1 MLKQILIVA
10 GLLAVASA
18 AADSRFGPGAIF
30 EGADTNSDG
39 MVVRDEFLAAR
50 AGAFTRMDRNS
61 DGFVDKADWPEGRP
75 EGGHGDRAAR
85 MHERMD
91 ADGDGKISKEEF
103 VNGATPMFDR
113 LDADHNSVLDAKEIE
128 AAKERGRKM
137 RQHGVDHGDAQP

>member
-1 MLKQILIVA
+1 MLKQILVAA
-10 GLLAVASA
+10 GLVAAVSA
-18 AADSRFGPGAIF
+18 AAESRFGPGAML

-50 AGAFTRMDRNS
+50 AGVFTRMDRNS

-75 EGGHGDRAAR
+75 EGGHSDRAAK

-91 ADGDGKISKEEF
+91 ADSDGKISKDEF
-103 VNGATPMFDR
+103 VNSATPMFDR

-137 RQHGVDHGDAQP
+137 RKHGPDHGDAQP